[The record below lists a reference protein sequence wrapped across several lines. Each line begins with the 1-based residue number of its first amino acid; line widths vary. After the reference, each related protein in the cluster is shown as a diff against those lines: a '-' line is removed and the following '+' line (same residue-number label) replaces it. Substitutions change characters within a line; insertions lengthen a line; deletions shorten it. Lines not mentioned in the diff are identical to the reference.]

1 MAGTAH
7 DILVTVL
14 RERPPLLAELVK
26 RVVHRSIG
34 KPVGVVDSAVRS
46 PRSIE
51 VRPDL
56 ILRARRRGWTIAE
69 VQNRIDQK
77 KQQSWAVAV
86 AQLLHE
92 HKRMGDLIVVTASRR
107 VAAWAQQAVHLRG
120 EAGSRLELTPV
131 VVLI

>member
-26 RVVHRSIG
+26 RVAHRSIG

-51 VRPDL
+51 VRPEL
-56 ILRARRRGWTIAE
+56 ILRNRHRRWTVVE
-69 VQNRIDQK
+69 VQNRIDK
-77 KQQSWAVAV
+77 RKRKSWLIAV
-86 AQLLHE
+86 AQLVHE
-92 HKRMGDLIVVTASRR
+92 HNRMGDLFVV
-107 VAAWAQQAVHLRG
+107 AWA
-120 EAGSRLELTPV
+120 
-131 VVLI
+131 